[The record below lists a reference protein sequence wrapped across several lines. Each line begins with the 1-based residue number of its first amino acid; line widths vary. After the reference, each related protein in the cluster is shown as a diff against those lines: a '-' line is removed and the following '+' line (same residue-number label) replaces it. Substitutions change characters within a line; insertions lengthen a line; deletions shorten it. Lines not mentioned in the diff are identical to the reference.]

1 MAASVFSGAHTQ
13 DPRCAISEIL
23 GMVRINAFCFSDKC
37 LVSTFSQAVKRRIIM
52 KAMITSNRK
61 NIYVYFV
68 FMLVGVNIFI
78 VITKIQYIFVY
89 QLFLYEKYQGG
100 YILFRNLVNLYH
112 SIRVPTKF
120 LIISSISGCKDRQ
133 HGAFVKLYACFLQK
147 RDDFGNR
154 VV

>member
-89 QLFLYEKYQGG
+89 QLFCMRNIRADTSCFEISL
-100 YILFRNLVNLYH
+100 ISITLFVYRRN
-112 SIRVPTKF
+112 F
-120 LIISSISGCKDRQ
+120 
-133 HGAFVKLYACFLQK
+133 
-147 RDDFGNR
+147 
-154 VV
+154 